1 LRVANRIVVVQI
13 APEKLVLAGH
23 WLRLAEGHR

>member
-1 LRVANRIVVVQI
+1 VVVQI